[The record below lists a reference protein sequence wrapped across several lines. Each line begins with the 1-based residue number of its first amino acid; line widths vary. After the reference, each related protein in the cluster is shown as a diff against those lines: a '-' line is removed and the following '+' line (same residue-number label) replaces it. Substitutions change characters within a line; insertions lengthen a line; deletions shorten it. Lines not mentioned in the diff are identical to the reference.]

1 MDHGSKSGTPCEA
14 QTQPHAPVPERAHAH
29 SHAQTQV
36 QEQAEG
42 FASGA
47 APTTWLVYGGT
58 SGWIGQKMVQL
69 VRARPQCRA
78 VCASARIE
86 CREQVEAELDR
97 IKPDYVINAAGLTGR
112 PNVDWCED
120 HKEDTILYATM
131 RMLLLARTKLISHG

>member
-86 CREQVEAELDR
+86 CREQVEACALVLAFLASFFVTFFLFLSF
-97 IKPDYVINAAGLTGR
+97 YSLSCFLSCFVIRA
-112 PNVDWCED
+112 
-120 HKEDTILYATM
+120 
-131 RMLLLARTKLISHG
+131 